1 MSIAPAPLQEVRLVL
16 GNPSKTLSTIQDTHL
31 NPAQQSP
38 YFIHPLLLLT
48 SLPQLHTLVNNIG
61 TRFALLPEASP
72 SLGTP
77 DLQYQKN
84 SSLLKHRQDLGTS
97 VPETVLETRLVPGTT
112 EDRPNL
118 KIQAIPPPLGSC
130 LSLQLQK
137 RTLTLPEARPNLVIY
152 SLSLKTQK
160 EYPTNPTII

>member
-16 GNPSKTLSTIQDTHL
+16 GNPSKTLSTIHKTHL
-31 NPAQQSP
+31 MPAQQSP

-48 SLPQLHTLVNNIG
+48 SLPQLHTLVNNFG

-77 DLQYQKN
+77 DLQHQKN
-84 SSLLKHRQDLGTS
+84 SSRDLSARNCSGDQVGTWIPRRQTKSRNPMLYLLLLD
-97 VPETVLETRLVPGTT
+97 
-112 EDRPNL
+112 
-118 KIQAIPPPLGSC
+118 SC
-130 LSLQLQK
+130 LSLLLQK
-137 RTLTLPEARPNLVIY
+137 RTLTLPEARPDLVIY

-160 EYPTNPTII
+160 EYPTNPKII